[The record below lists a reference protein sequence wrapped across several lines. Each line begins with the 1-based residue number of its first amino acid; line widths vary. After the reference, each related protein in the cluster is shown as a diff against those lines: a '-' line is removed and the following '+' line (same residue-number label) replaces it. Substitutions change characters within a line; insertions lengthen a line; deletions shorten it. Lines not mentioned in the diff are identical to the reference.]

1 MSFLGKTLEQIHV
14 TLGRLNLSVGLELVE
29 ERRLSGLSHRME
41 KVKERK
47 ESELLPGVMLK
58 DSGMRSLIPW
68 LTISCWSR
76 AAC

>member
-1 MSFLGKTLEQIHV
+1 MSILGKTLEQIHV

-29 ERRLSGLSHRME
+29 ERRLSGLGHRME
-41 KVKERK
+41 KVK